1 MIGAPGPL
9 LQQSHGK
16 FLPEASPPEGKL
28 VPPVGIPATKKTY
41 WEAVATP
48 ALYVRRGG
56 VGTPMAD
63 NYVGPYMVLKR
74 GTKTFKLQL
83 GKRVKVVRWD
93 QLNPLVGLAPPV
105 AA

>member
-1 MIGAPGPL
+1 
-9 LQQSHGK
+9 
-16 FLPEASPPEGKL
+16 
-28 VPPVGIPATKKTY
+28 
-41 WEAVATP
+41 
-48 ALYVRRGG
+48 
-56 VGTPMAD
+56 MAD